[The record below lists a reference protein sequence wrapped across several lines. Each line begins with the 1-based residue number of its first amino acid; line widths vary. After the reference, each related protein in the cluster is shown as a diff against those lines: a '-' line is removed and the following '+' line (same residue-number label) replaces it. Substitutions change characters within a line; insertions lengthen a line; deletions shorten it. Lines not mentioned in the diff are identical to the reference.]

1 MPSPPPISA
10 PISVLVVDDEPLAR
24 DGLRM
29 LLAGDPDFGPIHV
42 ARGGAEAVQLLR
54 SVAPEL
60 VLLDV
65 QMPEVDGFAVID
77 AVGAQRM
84 PAVVFVTAH
93 DQYAIAAF
101 EISAV
106 DYVLKPVTAAR
117 FAAAMQR
124 AKAHLAARS
133 AEEARQQL
141 ERRVASLL
149 DVMAMRSIAGT
160 VAGTVAGAM
169 AVARGAAALAPPSS
183 DAPEDVPDAAPS
195 APSSIDAPRR
205 RGPERIAVRDGDR
218 SRFFAID
225 EIEYFQGA
233 ENYVELH
240 LCRDPAEVHLLQVT
254 MNALERSLDPAR
266 FLRVHRSTIVQVARI
281 TLLRPTAHGE
291 YQIELASG
299 ARVRSGRTY
308 HERVKQLLRNPF

>member
-1 MPSPPPISA
+1 MTQPEPIRT
-10 PISVLVVDDEPLAR
+10 LVVDDEPLAR

-29 LLAGDPDFGPIHV
+29 LLAGDPDFGPIYV
-42 ARGGAEAVQLLR
+42 ARGGGEAVELLR

-65 QMPEVDGFAVID
+65 QMPEVDGFGVID
-77 AVGAQRM
+77 AVGASRM

-117 FAAAMQR
+117 FAVAMQR
-124 AKAHLAARS
+124 AKARLAARS
-133 AEEARQQL
+133 AEEAREQL
-141 ERRVASLL
+141 ERRVSSLL
-149 DVMAMRSIAGT
+149 DVLAMRSIAGT
-160 VAGTVAGAM
+160 VAGVM
-169 AVARGAAALAPPSS
+169 SAVRGAAAPDESSDESSMEAPLEAPSQAPPATS
-183 DAPEDVPDAAPS
+183 
-195 APSSIDAPRR
+195 R

-218 SRFFAID
+218 SRFFAVD

-240 LCRDPAEVHLLQVT
+240 LGRDPAEVHLLQVT
-254 MNALERSLDPAR
+254 MNALERSLDPER
-266 FLRVHRSTIVQVARI
+266 FLRVHRSTIVQLARI
-281 TLLRPTAHGE
+281 VELRPTAHGE

-299 ARVRSGRTY
+299 AKVRSGRTY